1 MLMANPLLAPSC
13 KNSKTETVSSDVH
26 YFAFLHQEVKTV
38 HTLAYLPPVTFCDL
52 IKRTKEV

>member
-38 HTLAYLPPVTFCDL
+38 LSYLPPVTFCDL